1 MNMKSEPDIT
11 DRIDEN
17 SNVKSESIL
26 AKSDNVLLNLI
37 AEVIV
42 EIIVKRQKNGSYR
55 IRKDK

>member
-1 MNMKSEPDIT
+1 MNMKSEPGTT

-37 AEVIV
+37 AEVVV